1 MFCRCLYGKIA
12 DMKKKIESFE
22 NLVAALEALP
32 SIGKKSAQRMAYRM
46 AMEDHFGA
54 MKIAHAIEK
63 AVQSIHRCDRC
74 GAMSEDELCPVCSDR
89 ARDHAKLCIVENAK
103 DIFQIESAG
112 EYDGTYFVIESI
124 ESIDSKRLK
133 NRIEEGVEE
142 VIFAFTPGIATD
154 TMILY
159 IEERLKNYDIIFTKI
174 AQGVPTG
181 VSLENIDMLS
191 LSRALQDRIKV

>member
-1 MFCRCLYGKIA
+1 
-12 DMKKKIESFE
+12 MKAKIESFE

-32 SIGKKSAQRMAYRM
+32 SIGKKSAQRMAYHM
-46 AMEDHFGA
+46 VMEDHFGA

-63 AVQSIHRCDRC
+63 AVQRVQRCDRC
-74 GAMSEDELCPVCSDR
+74 GAMSEDELCPVCSDM
-89 ARDHAKLCIVENAK
+89 ARDHTKLCIVENAK
-103 DIFQIESAG
+103 DVFQIESAG
-112 EYDGTYFVIESI
+112 EYDGTYFVVESV
-124 ESIDSKRLK
+124 DSLDSSRLRE
-133 NRIEEGVEE
+133 RIEEGVEE

-154 TMILY
+154 AMILY
-159 IEERLKNYDIIFTKI
+159 IEEKLKNYDLVFTKI